1 MPFLIVAVD
10 TRVKKFREKLNNMK
24 CRNDLLREVLAEF
37 LGTFLLTVSNG
48 FMNENYLGFIA
59 ALYLF

>member
-1 MPFLIVAVD
+1 MPFVIVAVD

-37 LGTFLLTVSNG
+37 LGTFLLTVSDD
-48 FMNENYLGFIA
+48 L
-59 ALYLF
+59 